1 MNKEVI
7 DFLAMIGVDTRYI
20 SLYKKSIFINNL
32 KFSRFSHRREELFLA
47 KHSDY
52 QIIRS
57 KIFQKMCI
65 RASRNL
71 SKCLNPGEKILIHK
85 NGTCSSLILYLILEP
100 YQRKYGIKIIHDD
113 SLEYTTDYD
122 VDSVA
127 SSITLDQEVGNLIKN
142 MFKGRKIEL
151 TSMKTEKK
159 DIKVVYP
166 LINIPDAW
174 IKIWTD
180 KNYQPCTITPADE
193 TSADLLKFLEQYI
206 PDVRENMLKSALF
219 LSE

>member
-20 SLYKKSIFINNL
+20 SLYKKLIFINNL

-47 KHSDY
+47 KHPDY

-65 RASRNL
+65 RASRYL

-113 SLEYTTDYD
+113 SLEYTTDND

-127 SSITLDQEVGNLIKN
+127 SSITLDQEVGNLIKK
-142 MFKGRKIEL
+142 MFEGRKIEL
-151 TSMKTEKK
+151 TSIKTVKE
-159 DIKVVYP
+159 DLKVIYP

-174 IKIWTD
+174 IKIWMD
-180 KNYQPCTITPADE
+180 KNYQPCTITPAYE
-193 TSADLLKFLEQYI
+193 TSADLLNFLEQYI